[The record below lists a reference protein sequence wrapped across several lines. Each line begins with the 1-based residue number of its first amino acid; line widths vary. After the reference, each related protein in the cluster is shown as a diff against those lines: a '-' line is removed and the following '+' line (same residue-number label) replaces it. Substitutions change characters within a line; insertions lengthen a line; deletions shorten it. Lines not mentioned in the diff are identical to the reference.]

1 MISLAGLRSQ
11 VVQSVLCSHACNG
24 HGLRGI
30 GLFRNLSLLLIVFI
44 LPIQSY
50 ASPGSRSLDD
60 TCLRNSIE
68 SVSRGA
74 ALVDPNITVRLANP
88 QFNCA
93 TQEYCLD
100 VQFQS
105 DIANKELFGMNVR
118 FFYDDVVLELI
129 NFRDYQ
135 GGYGPVAPN
144 PPTITYSATGG
155 PALFN
160 FGGGSDY
167 VNGAIQKTNANA
179 PPIYISTTSW
189 TKLYQ
194 ICFTVD
200 DPNANVNNFC
210 PSVVW
215 DLEADPANGGFP
227 PGSAGV
233 VMTVVNGSGSSNSL
247 EHVEQFNWAY
257 SGNGT
262 PPYGAPAQIT
272 CSSIDCGACNLL
284 VSSTADTGTG
294 SLRDAIT
301 CASNGDTITFA
312 TSMAGATITINT
324 SRLVINKN
332 IYIRSSLSPRVKITS
347 TIAGLFEIAPSKTVE
362 FKDIDI
368 TSGITIPDNQGAAFK
383 NSGILKIVS
392 CKVYKNANLP
402 TGQYL
407 IRNLTGSQIILT
419 GSCFIQTN

>member
-1 MISLAGLRSQ
+1 MISLTGLRSQ
-11 VVQSVLCSHACNG
+11 KGEFGLCLKGRFRTVIISGAAHIGFSLVLLFCSSWTPTASAAAMHALDDQCTWTAANTP
-24 HGLRGI
+24 L
-30 GLFRNLSLLLIVFI
+30 
-44 LPIQSY
+44 
-50 ASPGSRSLDD
+50 ASPA
-60 TCLRNSIE
+60 
-68 SVSRGA
+68 V
-74 ALVDPNITVRLANP
+74 VDPNITVRLANP
-88 QFNCA
+88 TFNCT
-93 TQEYCLD
+93 TQEYCVD

-167 VNGAIQKTNANA
+167 VNGAIQKTNASA

-194 ICFTVD
+194 ICFSVD

-210 PSVVW
+210 PAIVW

-233 VMTVVNGSGSSNSL
+233 VMTVVNGSNSAPAF
-247 EHVEQFNWAY
+247 EHVEQYNWEY

-262 PPYGAPAQIT
+262 PPYGMPVPIT

-284 VSSTADTGTG
+284 VTSTADSGAGT
-294 SLRDAIT
+294 LRDALA
-301 CASNGDTITFA
+301 CATTGDTITFGS
-312 TSMAGATITINT
+312 SMAGATIAISTT
-324 SRLVINKN
+324 RLVINKN
-332 IYIRSSLSPRVKITS
+332 LYIRSNLNPRVKINS
-347 TIAGLFEIAPSKTVE
+347 SIAGLFEIAPSKTVE
-362 FKDIDI
+362 FKDIEI
-368 TSGITIPDNQGAAFK
+368 TSGITMPNNEGAAFK
-383 NSGILKIVS
+383 NSGILKLIS
-392 CKVYKNANLP
+392 CKVYRNANLP
-402 TGQYL
+402 VGQYL
-407 IRNLTGSQIILT
+407 IKNLTGSQIVLS
-419 GSCFIQTN
+419 GNCFIQN